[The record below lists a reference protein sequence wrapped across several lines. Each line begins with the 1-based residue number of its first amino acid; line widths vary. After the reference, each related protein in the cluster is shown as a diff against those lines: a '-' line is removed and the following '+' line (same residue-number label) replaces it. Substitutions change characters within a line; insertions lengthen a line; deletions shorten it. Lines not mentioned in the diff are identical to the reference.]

1 MPRVRA
7 VVFDVD
13 GVLTTIDS
21 IWRFI
26 HDHLGTW
33 GKAKVYAEMYKRGE
47 IDYAEWAQLDV
58 SLWRG
63 VPRETIEAI
72 VAKVPI
78 REGAREV
85 IDFLRSRDV
94 RTAAISAGLDVI
106 TDRVSRELGLDLAV
120 SNRLVFRDS
129 KVTGEVEVLV
139 GYGDKGR
146 VFIDICRELGVRP
159 EETAAVGDSDVDV
172 DMLQRAG
179 FAVAFNPRS
188 DTVVRVAHVVVRS
201 DSLVPLLE
209 IFRPLVEAQPV
220 QAGH

>member
-1 MPRVRA
+1 MSVMPRIRA

-13 GVLTTIDS
+13 GVLTSIDS

-33 GKAKVYAEMYKRGE
+33 DKARVYAEMYKRGE
-47 IDYAEWAQLDV
+47 IGYAEWAQLDV

-78 REGAREV
+78 REGAKEV
-85 IDFLRSRDV
+85 VDFLRSRGV

-106 TDRVSRELGLDLAV
+106 TDRVARELGLDLAV

-146 VFIDICRELGVRP
+146 VFLDICRELGVRL

-172 DMLQRAG
+172 DMLRKAG

-188 DTVVRVAHVVVRS
+188 DAIVRVAHVVIRS
-201 DSLVPLLE
+201 DSLMPLLE
-209 IFRPLVEAQPV
+209 IFKPLV
-220 QAGH
+220 